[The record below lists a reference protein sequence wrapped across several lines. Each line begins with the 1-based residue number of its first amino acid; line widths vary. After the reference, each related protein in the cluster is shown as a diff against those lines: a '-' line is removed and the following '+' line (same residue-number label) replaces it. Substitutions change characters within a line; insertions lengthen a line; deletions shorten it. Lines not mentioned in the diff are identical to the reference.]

1 SRRNHGARRQRMMQ
15 HFDQTETSM
24 ARLRGPIGIYIGSKT
39 PAEIAVSI
47 MAEVMAVKNAVQLPR
62 DMEVASAKDAL
73 DIQANDPGAVICGI
87 VPPPGA

>member
-1 SRRNHGARRQRMMQ
+1 MK
-15 HFDQTETSM
+15 HFDQTEASM

>member
-1 SRRNHGARRQRMMQ
+1 
-15 HFDQTETSM
+15 
-24 ARLRGPIGIYIGSKT
+24 
-39 PAEIAVSI
+39 